1 MDNLAERLR
10 TSPLFRSL
18 SPQDRLA
25 LAAVARLRT
34 YGRGEAIFAEGDLSD
49 TFFSVTGGRVKVV
62 KTLPNGRQVL
72 LETFQAGDPFGAVA
86 VYENRP
92 FPASAVAMEDT
103 EALLIPRAE
112 FFALLEARPTLVPGL
127 LSGLTLRLIELTQR
141 LAELSGGR
149 VETRLA
155 RLFAKL
161 SDTVG
166 RPEREGVF
174 IPLPLSRQ
182 ELADMTGTTIESCI
196 RVMSRWGK
204 DDIVRTEPDGF
215 LVLDRGALKDAAE
228 A

>member
-92 FPASAVAMEDT
+92 FPASAVAMDM
-103 EALLIPRAE
+103 IS
-112 FFALLEARPTLVPGL
+112 
-127 LSGLTLRLIELTQR
+127 LSI
-141 LAELSGGR
+141 
-149 VETRLA
+149 
-155 RLFAKL
+155 
-161 SDTVG
+161 
-166 RPEREGVF
+166 
-174 IPLPLSRQ
+174 
-182 ELADMTGTTIESCI
+182 
-196 RVMSRWGK
+196 
-204 DDIVRTEPDGF
+204 
-215 LVLDRGALKDAAE
+215 DRGSRVRQIALR
-228 A
+228 